1 MTATKRKL
9 VPTEIMPIRWGDM
22 DAMGHV
28 NNTIYFRYMEQARIS
43 WFEAIGARSGVK
55 GQGPVIV
62 NASCTFIKQLVYPG
76 DVEIKTYVGE
86 LGRSSLQTY
95 LELRPSYDPQK
106 IVVGTEPGA
115 HCRRQRDCF
124 RTRGDTRMGAPIQH
138 LSRVLSMVGGS
149 A

>member
-1 MTATKRKL
+1 MEHPRVLLHTCR
-9 VPTEIMPIRWGDM
+9 IPIRWGDM

-76 DVEIKTYVGE
+76 DVEIKTFIGE
-86 LGRSSLQTY
+86 LGRSSVQTY
-95 LELRPSYDPQK
+95 LELRPSYDPERIYAEGAAK
-106 IVVGTEPGA
+106 VVWVDYAREKSVPLPDSIRNLIG
-115 HCRRQRDCF
+115 Q
-124 RTRGDTRMGAPIQH
+124 
-138 LSRVLSMVGGS
+138 
-149 A
+149 